1 MKRLPI
7 PAQGLWTALVLLLA
21 LLIWDA
27 SGLDLAIMQ
36 LWGHAQGFPLKN
48 NYWLSHVLHTRG
60 QQASL
65 WLFLAL
71 WILAWRPL
79 GPWRTIERS
88 QRIAAMLA
96 VTACA
101 LAIAVLK
108 HFSQTSCPWDLQAF
122 GGPAQYISHWALG
135 MADGGGGKCF
145 PSGHASSAFSFL
157 AISLPFL
164 RSPRAHQQRFGRQ
177 LLMLVLVVGL
187 VFSLTQTVR
196 GAHYPSHSLWTAW
209 ICWVLGQ
216 LVYRLTCP
224 RPRY

>member
-7 PAQGLWTALVLLLA
+7 PAQGVWTALVLLLA

-164 RSPRAHQQRFGRQ
+164 RSQRAHQQRFGRQ

>member
-164 RSPRAHQQRFGRQ
+164 RSQRAHQERFGRQ